1 MNASKSQFDAS
12 LRDDHA
18 VARPANLKT
27 DTIGARA
34 ARKTATKT
42 RTPVRSAAGA
52 KNPKAK
58 LPTKRKAPLESKQDR
73 IITLLRKP
81 EGATL
86 DALVKA
92 TGWQPHSI
100 RGFLAGT
107 IRKKLKL
114 QLRSEKLK
122 GTRTYR
128 IKTAKAAAKAGRSRP
143 V

>member
-1 MNASKSQFDAS
+1 MNASKSQIDAS
-12 LRDDHA
+12 QRDDHA

-27 DTIGARA
+27 NNVRTRA
-34 ARKTATKT
+34 VRKAATKT
-42 RTPVRSAAGA
+42 RAPSSRKHSKARSPTQHKGP
-52 KNPKAK
+52 PKAG
-58 LPTKRKAPLESKQDR
+58 PHNH
-73 IITLLRKP
+73 LLRKP

-86 DALVKA
+86 DALAKA

-100 RGFLAGT
+100 RGFLVGT

-114 QLRSEKLK
+114 PLQSEKVK

-128 IKTAKAAAKAGRSRP
+128 IRTAKAPAKTVSSRP